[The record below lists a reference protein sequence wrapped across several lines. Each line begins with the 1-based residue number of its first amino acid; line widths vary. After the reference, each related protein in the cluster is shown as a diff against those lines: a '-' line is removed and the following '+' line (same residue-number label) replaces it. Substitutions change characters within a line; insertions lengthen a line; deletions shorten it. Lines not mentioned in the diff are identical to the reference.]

1 MDLGKPLVLVITLF
15 FGVLLIVLLDAQA
28 FKVSPQHVAVLE
40 VMVRGPFVVRTRFF
54 EHFIKNAPVG
64 GSSRLFVVGS
74 SDEVISRGFTL
85 ALLVLLVVV
94 VFFGTPIGALEFLVL
109 VLPLVLVAT
118 KDGTNRLLVGDIV
131 GMMSTNSLAVVGVL
145 WPNSRTSSLQV
156 VPERKAMMTS
166 ELVMLGSSMRCL
178 EKHRI

>member
-74 SDEVISRGFTL
+74 SDEVISRGFT
-85 ALLVLLVVV
+85 LVLLVVV